1 MHLNRKTAVIGT
13 ALATTALTLGSLGAA
28 AQEDVPGVP
37 DVPTGYTELDQA
49 LAGEFS
55 GSTVTMQTQW
65 TAGEGDNFAAN
76 IQPFI
81 DATGIKVNVAEV
93 PAGQH
98 ETLVNVSLNGG
109 AASDILQLAQPAV
122 INQYGEDGLIV
133 ELSTIMD
140 IDKLASQQPALNT
153 FQTENGTWAI
163 PYKFDVK
170 STVWYPIKAF
180 EAAGYEVPTTWDE
193 LIALSDQI
201 VADGDNPWCLAIED
215 GPATGW
221 LATDWVEDV
230 MLRTAGIDAYKAW
243 YLHELPFDSPEVREA
258 LDYVGQIFFTDDYV
272 WGGTDAIVGTN
283 IRQAM
288 DPMWGA
294 TLDSLDDPECWMQK
308 QATWYGPDF
317 FPDRKATGEESA
329 FVVGEDVGYFY
340 FPPIKEEFGTPVL
353 SAGDGLM
360 VSADRP
366 EVRAFAQWLASP
378 EGMEVWV
385 RSGRAIS
392 PNSATPTEWVEG
404 NYKGET
410 AAAMIGGATAL
421 GFDAS
426 DLMPGP
432 VGAGSFWTGMV
443 DWIGA
448 GGTNTDEM
456 LAAIDAS
463 WPTE

>member
-1 MHLNRKTAVIGT
+1 MHRTRKTAVIGA
-13 ALATTALTLGSLGAA
+13 ALATTALTLSSIGVA
-28 AQEDVPGVP
+28 AQTPGVP
-37 DVPTGYTELDQA
+37 EVPTGYTELDQA
-49 LAGEFS
+49 LAGEFA
-55 GSTVTMQTQW
+55 GTTVTMQTQW
-65 TAGEGDNFAAN
+65 TAGQGDEFAAN
-76 IQPFI
+76 IQPFL
-81 DATGIKVNVAEV
+81 DATGIKVNHAEV
-93 PAGQH
+93 PSGQH
-98 ETLVNVSLNGG
+98 ETLVNLSLQGG
-109 AASDILQLAQPAV
+109 QASDILQLAQPAV

-140 IDKLASQQPALNT
+140 LEKLASEQPALNS

-193 LIALSDQI
+193 LIALSDRI
-201 VADGDNPWCLAIED
+201 VADGSNPWCLAIED
-215 GPATGW
+215 GPGTGW
-221 LATDWVEDV
+221 LATDWVEDIL
-230 MLRTAGIDAYKAW
+230 LRTAGIDAYKAW
-243 YLHELPFDSPEVREA
+243 YLHELPFDSPEIREA
-258 LDYVGQIFFTDDYV
+258 LDYVAQIFFTDGYV
-272 WGGTDAIVGTN
+272 WGGTGAIVGTN
-283 IRQAM
+283 LRQAM

-294 TLDSLDDPECWMQK
+294 TLDSLEAPECWMHK
-308 QATWYGPDF
+308 QATWYGPSF
-317 FPDRKATGEESA
+317 FPDEKATGEDSE
-329 FVVGEDVGYFY
+329 FIIGEDLGLFY
-340 FPPIKEEFGTPVL
+340 FPVIKEELGAPVL

-385 RSGRAIS
+385 RSGKAIS
-392 PNSATPTEWVEG
+392 PNSGTPAEWVEG

-410 AAAMIGGATAL
+410 AATMIGGASAL

-448 GGTNTDEM
+448 DGTNTDEV

-463 WPTE
+463 WPAE